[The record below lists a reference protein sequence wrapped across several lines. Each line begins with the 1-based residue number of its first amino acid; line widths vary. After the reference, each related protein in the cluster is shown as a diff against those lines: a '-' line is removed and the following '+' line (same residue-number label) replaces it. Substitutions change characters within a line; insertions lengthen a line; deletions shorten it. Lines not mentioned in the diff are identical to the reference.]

1 MMACYGKL
9 SKNVKA
15 SIFVECT
22 QFYDRSLPK
31 NMWPVGETRAVH
43 KMASN
48 TRVKGILGAVGN
60 LGMDT
65 EEFQQLLDAHASESR
80 YFKGLRYLA
89 GVAEPKR
96 KGQIYMYEDKG
107 ANTLFSEYSE
117 PISHEY
123 LCTSEVVHNAKVMA
137 ERGMIL
143 DVFIFYHQLPSLVK
157 LAKAVPELTIVCNH
171 AGGVLGISGYD
182 TDEVRKEVKED
193 WEQGVRALATCSNV
207 RMKLGGLLMHYSG
220 LGLDEKET
228 PASAQEL
235 ADAQYPKFSVL
246 LELFTPARC
255 MFESNFP
262 VDRVSSTFVNLFA
275 SFMIMAKRF
284 SASETDIKRLFAGTA
299 AETYHIS
306 LD

>member
-1 MMACYGKL
+1 MTVD
-9 SKNVKA
+9 NTN
-15 SIFVECT
+15 FV
-22 QFYDRSLPK
+22 FVIVRSYTHIMK
-31 NMWPVGETRAVH
+31 IA
-43 KMASN
+43 
-48 TRVKGILGAVGN
+48 
-60 LGMDT
+60 
-65 EEFQQLLDAHASESR
+65 
-80 YFKGLRYLA
+80 
-89 GVAEPKR
+89 
-96 KGQIYMYEDKG
+96 
-107 ANTLFSEYSE
+107 
-117 PISHEY
+117 
-123 LCTSEVVHNAKVMA
+123 
-137 ERGMIL
+137 
-143 DVFIFYHQLPSLVK
+143 
-157 LAKAVPELTIVCNH
+157 IVCNH

-235 ADAQYPKFSVL
+235 ADAQYPTFSVL